1 MRIQVFS
8 NVEDD
13 VTVLETVY
21 FPICQLYN
29 PGWMKWE
36 KGEKRHTSIFPFA
49 HSKLD
54 TTPSITSLMLRTLS
68 NSFWR
73 EASRAASASYL
84 DSPVLRCR
92 GALVSVGLEDFWD
105 LETLEGDAKR
115 SSGSEESERSS
126 CPTSGV
132 DILGIED

>member
-1 MRIQVFS
+1 M
-8 NVEDD
+8 
-13 VTVLETVY
+13 
-21 FPICQLYN
+21 
-29 PGWMKWE
+29 G
-36 KGEKRHTSIFPFA
+36 GEGGKKRHTSIFPFA
-49 HSKLD
+49 RSKLD

-84 DSPVLRCR
+84 DSPVLRWR

-115 SSGSEESERSS
+115 SSGLGESERSS